1 MICFGVFIRVRMLV
15 WAVCFLCC
23 VLWKKIY
30 HKVLKNRET
39 RSDLKRTMCA
49 LKKEQCY
56 VKEEI
61 TV

>member
-1 MICFGVFIRVRMLV
+1 MSCLLFVLCFV
-15 WAVCFLCC
+15 
-23 VLWKKIY
+23 KKKY